1 MRNNFITNYADL
13 SKTADKVR
21 HKQIIRKLK
30 RNEILVKLLKLVKD
44 LEQRTTEHLVTYFVF
59 ILKHQL
65 NSQWDI
71 TFTIFRGKQH
81 GTLPVTMN
89 KDMP

>member
-1 MRNNFITNYADL
+1 MTTLTGIRHYVRNNFITNYADL

-44 LEQRTTEHLVTYFVF
+44 LEQRTTKHFGHILRLHPQTPAEQSMRHYFHHL
-59 ILKHQL
+59 
-65 NSQWDI
+65 
-71 TFTIFRGKQH
+71 
-81 GTLPVTMN
+81 
-89 KDMP
+89 